1 MLRVGI
7 MTKGLPMRRRGI
19 LRGLLAGRCADGER
33 LVVLLVGLRIGSPHP
48 EPRIAAVS

>member
-19 LRGLLAGRCADGER
+19 LRGLLAGRCADGNDWWYFCWD
-33 LVVLLVGLRIGSPHP
+33 
-48 EPRIAAVS
+48 